1 MSTSSR
7 IPELDKLLQHRTRLG
22 VCVLLTRHDAMAFV
36 RLRDLLG
43 ETDGNL
49 SVHLR
54 KLEEAE
60 YVSVS
65 KEFADRKPQS
75 WYLLT
80 ETGRRRLTGH
90 LEALEEYVRA
100 AAGDDVSWIED

>member
-7 IPELDKLLQHRTRLG
+7 IPELDKLLQHRTKLG
-22 VCVLLTRHDAMAFV
+22 ACVLLTRHDAMAFV

-54 KLEEAE
+54 KLEDAG
-60 YVSVS
+60 YVSVH
-65 KEFADRKPQS
+65 KEFAERKPQS
-75 WYLLT
+75 WYALT
-80 ETGRRRLTGH
+80 ETGRKH
-90 LEALEEYVRA
+90 LSAHLKALEEYVSA
-100 AAGDDVSWIED
+100 AAGGEVPWIEG